1 MVKKVLAITFISA
14 ATLFAVGSGDLAN
27 SGVAT
32 EFKAFGGAAGT
43 MIRHIPD
50 LVGSFQATANT
61 PAPPAPKSAPAPGG
75 PATAK

>member
-1 MVKKVLAITFISA
+1 MVKKVLGITFISA

-61 PAPPAPKSAPAPGG
+61 PAPAPKSAPAPSG
-75 PATAK
+75 PAAAK